1 MPKSLSFNFDSPE
14 PPPPPKPKVWSVGEL
29 TAALRRAVEGLG
41 SLIVEG
47 EVTSV
52 KVSPQGHIYFT
63 LSDAGASVPAVM
75 YRASVTPA
83 MRKLLEQG
91 ARLRVFTK
99 ATVWEA
105 RGQLQLAVTRVE
117 PAGKGAMLEA
127 LERLKE
133 KLLAEG
139 LFDVAK
145 KRAIPGDARVVGVVT
160 SPTGAVIH
168 DIAKVAFARGGARLL
183 LASAQVQGARA
194 VDEIVKAL
202 DLIQKVHEV
211 DVVILGRGGGS
222 AEDLA
227 AFNDE
232 RVVRAVAACRVP
244 VVSAVGHQVDFS
256 LVDLAADARAAT
268 PSQAAEMCV
277 ADMRSRAVLLQQ
289 VQRRLA
295 YAIKSTVSMR
305 AAANNEVVARLPDRG
320 LVFAAQED
328 TLADRRERLE
338 DAVKKLVEHERRRA
352 GGLRERIN
360 ARDPRAIVAAHRAQ
374 VVALRT
380 RLSDVT
386 RKAMFQR
393 AKNLQASAVR
403 LDAMSPLK
411 VLGRG
416 YAVAL
421 DKGGRAIRDA
431 EQVAVGD
438 SVTLRVE
445 HGELSA
451 VVESVRRG

>member
-1 MPKSLSFNFDSPE
+1 
-14 PPPPPKPKVWSVGEL
+14 VWTVGEV
-29 TAALRRAVEGLG
+29 TAALRRAVEGIG
-41 SLIVEG
+41 NLIVEG
-47 EVTSV
+47 EVTSL

-63 LSDAGASVPAVM
+63 LSDSGASVSAVM

-83 MRKLLEQG
+83 MRAVLEQG
-91 ARLRVFTK
+91 ARVRVSTK

-117 PAGKGAMLEA
+117 PAGKGAILEA
-127 LERLKE
+127 LERLRE
-133 KLLAEG
+133 KLLGEG
-139 LFDVAK
+139 LFDAAK
-145 KRAIPGDARVVGVVT
+145 KRAIPSDARVVGVVT

-168 DIAKVAFARGGARLL
+168 DIVKVAFARGSARLL

-194 VDEIVKAL
+194 ADDIVKAL
-202 DLIQKVHEV
+202 DLIQRVHEV

-232 RVVRAVAACRVP
+232 RVVRAVASCRVP

-277 ADMRSRAVLLQQ
+277 ADTRARVLLLQQ
-289 VQRRLA
+289 VGRRLA
-295 YAIKSTVSMR
+295 HVIRAETSMR
-305 AAANNEVVARLPDRG
+305 AAARQQLVARLPDRG

-328 TLADRRERLE
+328 ALAHRRERLE
-338 DAVKKLVEHERRRA
+338 VVVKKLVESERIRA
-352 GGLRERIN
+352 AGLRERIS
-360 ARDPRAIVAAHRAQ
+360 ARDPRTVVALHRAR

-380 RLSDVT
+380 RLSDAM
-386 RKAMFQR
+386 RRSMFQR
-393 AKNLQASAVR
+393 MTAVQASAVR
-403 LDAMSPLK
+403 LDTMSPLR

-416 YAVAL
+416 YAIAL
-421 DKGGRAIRDA
+421 DASGRAIRTAD
-431 EQVAVGD
+431 QVAVGD
-438 SVTLRVE
+438 RISLRVE
-445 HGELSA
+445 HAEVVA
-451 VVESVRRG
+451 VVDAVRPG